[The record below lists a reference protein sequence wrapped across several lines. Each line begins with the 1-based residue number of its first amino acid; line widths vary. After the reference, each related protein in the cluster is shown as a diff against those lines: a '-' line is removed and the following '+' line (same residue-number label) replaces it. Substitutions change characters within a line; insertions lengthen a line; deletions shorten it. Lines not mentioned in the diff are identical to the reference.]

1 MKNTVIF
8 NACIITMNE
17 SMEVIKNGSIRIEED
32 CIKEIQNG
40 RIEIPGRGIF

>member
-17 SMEVIKNGSIRIEED
+17 SMEVIKTVPYGSKKTASKRFETVE
-32 CIKEIQNG
+32 
-40 RIEIPGRGIF
+40 